1 MRTLACYE
9 QILKNKKSI
18 PPDFSA
24 GILQNISREHPLHLN
39 TVFVG
44 RSLSMYVV
52 SNNVARLG
60 TTYDVTLE
68 DECTE
73 KLGL

>member
-9 QILKNKKSI
+9 QNLKNKKSI

-24 GILQNISREHPLHLN
+24 GVLQNICREYPFHLN

-44 RSLSMYVV
+44 KSLSIYVV
-52 SNNVARLG
+52 SNNVAGLG
-60 TTYDVTLE
+60 TTYDLTLG
-68 DECTE
+68 DKGIE
-73 KLGL
+73 KLDL